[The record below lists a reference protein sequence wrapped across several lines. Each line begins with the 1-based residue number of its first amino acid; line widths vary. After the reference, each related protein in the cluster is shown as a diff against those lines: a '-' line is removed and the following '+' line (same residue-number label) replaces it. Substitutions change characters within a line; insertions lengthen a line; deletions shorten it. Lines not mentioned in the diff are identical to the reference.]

1 MPTIYIDDQP
11 YEVKDG
17 QNLLHAVLSLGLD
30 LPYFCWHPAFGSV
43 GACRQCAVTQYQDET
58 DTQGRIVMACMTP
71 VEDGLRI
78 SLKDPDAEQFR
89 QNIIEWLMVN
99 HPHDCPVCDE
109 GGECHL
115 QDMTVMTGHTY
126 REFRFKKRTHRNQ
139 DLGPFINHE
148 MNRCI
153 ACYRCVRFYRDYAG
167 EDDLHAFAAHDHVY
181 FGRHKDGK
189 LRSPFSGNLV
199 EVCPTGV
206 FTDKTLKHH
215 YTRKWD
221 LQTAPS
227 ICHQCGL
234 GCNTIPGERYGTLRR
249 ILNRYNRQVNGYF
262 LCDRGRFGYE
272 FVNREDRIKHPINS
286 GNKTTAEEAVS
297 RIGALVK
304 DKNRVIGIGSP
315 RASLESNYALRT
327 MVGANRFYSGMSTQE
342 TELVQLVLNV
352 LQNGPARSASLH
364 DVEQADAVLILG
376 EDLTN
381 TAPMLDLA
389 VRQAVR
395 NQPVKEAA
403 KIGIPDWHDAAVRE
417 MAQDEKGPLFIAT
430 PAGTELDK
438 FATETWRAAPH
449 DIARLGFAIT
459 RVLDEESPVVSN
471 VSDEIS
477 NHAGTIAKALREAKR
492 PVVISGTSLLEPAVI
507 QAAANVAWALSSDEK
522 PAEIS
527 LTVPEANSMGVTYLE
542 GGSLDDAMQA
552 ISAGE
557 ADTVIIV
564 ENDLYRRAE
573 PSVADDF
580 LEKCKQVICIDHL
593 ENPTTARADIILPA
607 GTFAETDGTLINNE
621 GRAQRF
627 YQVYTDDESE
637 VRESWRW
644 IRDVLAVNEDVDVS
658 HWKSLDDVF
667 SAMLKSVEKFTALA
681 DLAPDSKYR
690 IYRQKIPRAP
700 HPYSGRTAMR
710 AHKNVHEPQ
719 PPEDPDSPLSFS
731 MEGYSGKQ
739 PSGLTSF
746 FWAPGWNSVQA
757 TNKYQSEVGGE
768 LRGGDP
774 GIRLIEPVVQQAEY
788 FRDIPAAFSVKAD
801 EYYAVPLYHI
811 FGSEE
816 LSARSEGVA
825 EVIPNP
831 YLAVSSSDAQS
842 LELKAED
849 EVSLELGGTQ
859 QTLQVRVYEEL
870 PAGVIGIPRGLPD
883 LPGLELPGWAKI
895 TGVTDR

>member
-1 MPTIYIDDQP
+1 
-11 YEVKDG
+11 
-17 QNLLHAVLSLGLD
+17 
-30 LPYFCWHPAFGSV
+30 
-43 GACRQCAVTQYQDET
+43 
-58 DTQGRIVMACMTP
+58 TP

-78 SLKDPDAEQFR
+78 SLKDPDAKQFR

-115 QDMTVMTGHTY
+115 QDMTVMTGHSY

-153 ACYRCVRFYRDYAG
+153 TCYRCVRFYRDYAG
-167 EDDLHAFAAHDHVY
+167 GDDLHAFAAHDHVY

-206 FTDKTLKHH
+206 FTDKTLKQH

-227 ICHQCGL
+227 ICQQCGL
-234 GCNTIPGERYGTLRR
+234 GCNIIPGERYGTLRR

-272 FVNREDRIKHPINS
+272 FVNRDDRIKHPIVS
-286 GNKTTAEEAVS
+286 GKTTTANEAVS
-297 RIGALVK
+297 RIGALVR
-304 DKNRVIGIGSP
+304 DKNKVIGIGSP

-327 MVGANRFYSGMSTQE
+327 MVGSNRFYSGMSTKE
-342 TELVQLVLNV
+342 SELVRFAQKVLHR
-352 LQNGPARSASLH
+352 GPARSASLH
-364 DVEQADAVLILG
+364 DVEQADAVVILG

-395 NQPVKEAA
+395 NQPIKAA
-403 KIGIPDWHDAAVRE
+403 SEFGIPEWHDAAVRE

-430 PAGTELDK
+430 PVGTELDK
-438 FATETWRAAPH
+438 FATETYRLAPD
-449 DIARLGFAIT
+449 DIARLGFAIASA
-459 RVLDEESPVVSN
+459 LDEEAPVLSDI
-471 VSDEIS
+471 SDEMKER
-477 NHAGTIAKALREAKR
+477 AETIAQILREANH
-492 PVVISGTSLLEPAVI
+492 PVVISGTSLLEPSVI
-507 QAAANVAWALSSDEK
+507 QAAANVAWALSAEGN
-522 PAEIS
+522 PAGIS

-542 GGSLDDAMQA
+542 GRSLDGAMRA
-552 ISAGE
+552 IAEGD
-557 ADTVIIV
+557 ADTVVIV
-564 ENDLYRRAE
+564 ENDLYRRAAPAAVDE
-573 PSVADDF
+573 F
-580 LEKCKQVICIDHL
+580 LNKCKQVICIDHL
-593 ENPTTARADIILPA
+593 ENATTQHADILLPA
-607 GTFAETDGTLINNE
+607 GTFAEADGTLINNE

-627 YQVYTDDESE
+627 YQVYTEDESE
-637 VRESWRW
+637 VQESWRW
-644 IRDVLAVNEDVDVS
+644 VRDILEVNEDVDVS
-658 HWKSLDDVF
+658 GWNGLDDVF
-667 SAMLKSVEKFTALA
+667 SAMLKSVEQFAALA
-681 DLAPDSKYR
+681 DLAPDSNYR
-690 IYRQKIPRAP
+690 IHRQKIPRESFR
-700 HPYSGRTAMR
+700 YSGRTAMK
-710 AHKNVHEPQ
+710 ADKNVHEQ
-719 PPEDPDSPLSFS
+719 NPPDDPDSPLSFS

-739 PSGLTSF
+739 PPGLTSF

-774 GIRLIEPVVQQAEY
+774 GIRLIEPTTKEADYYRE
-788 FRDIPAAFSVKAD
+788 IPGSFTAASEK
-801 EYYAVPLYHI
+801 YYTVPLYHI

-825 EVIPNP
+825 KEVPEP
-831 YLAVSSSDAQS
+831 YLAVSPGDAQS
-842 LELKAED
+842 LNIESD
-849 EVSLELGGTQ
+849 NEVTLELGGAQ
-859 QTLQVRVYEEL
+859 QTLRVQVTGEL
-870 PAGVIGIPRGLPD
+870 PAGIIGVPRGLP
-883 LPGLELPGWAKI
+883 GLSAPDLPGWAKV
-895 TGVTDR
+895 TGVTES